1 MARRIAI
8 IVTALFI
15 LGAVGTPAA
24 LGDGDPAS
32 DTLLGQDV
40 FYPYSPPVS
49 QSAERALNALT
60 AASAKQGFPVKVA
73 LIAQPLDLGVIPD
86 LFNKPQPYADF
97 LDQEISFTAKVPL
110 LVVMPDGYGT
120 QALPPAAAAEA
131 KHLPPPSGRG
141 PTALATAAIRVIPRM
156 AAASGHTLHGVPGL
170 ANSGS
175 GGGSSAPVIVVV
187 VLVAV
192 LLAGTAVLLRRR
204 QGLRSRA

>member
-8 IVTALFI
+8 IVTALLI
-15 LGAVGTPAA
+15 LGAAGAPAA

-40 FYPYSPPVS
+40 FYPYSPPVP
-49 QSAERALNALT
+49 QSVERALNALT

-73 LIAQPLDLGVIPD
+73 LIAQPVDLGVIPA

-97 LDQEISFTAKVPL
+97 LDQEISFTSKVPL

-120 QALPPAAAAEA
+120 QALPAAATAEA
-131 KHLPPPSGRG
+131 KHLRRPSGQG
-141 PTALATAAIRVIPRM
+141 PTALAEAAIRAIPQM

-170 ANSGS
+170 GASDS
-175 GGGSSAPVIVVV
+175 GGGSTGLIVAV
-187 VLVAV
+187 VLGAV

-204 QGLRSRA
+204 RGLRSRA